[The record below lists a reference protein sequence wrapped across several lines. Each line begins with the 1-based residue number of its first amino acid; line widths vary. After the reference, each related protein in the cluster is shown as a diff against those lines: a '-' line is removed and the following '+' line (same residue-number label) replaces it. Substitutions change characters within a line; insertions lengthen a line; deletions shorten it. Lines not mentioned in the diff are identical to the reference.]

1 MARSLAC
8 TALAFLLVAVT
19 AGTPLYAKSVSIT
32 VQDAWA
38 RPTPAGA
45 RTAAVYLTAV
55 NHGSTSARIVS
66 AETPV
71 ADRAEMHV
79 DLKVGDAMQMRRVLG
94 VDVPANGSTVFKPG
108 GFHVML
114 IGLKASLIAGEKVPL
129 TLELDRGGPIA
140 VTVDVR
146 KP

>member
-1 MARSLAC
+1 MARSLAGM
-8 TALAFLLVAVT
+8 ALAFLLVAVT
-19 AGTPLYAKSVSIT
+19 ARAPLHAKDASIT
-32 VQDAWA
+32 VENAWA

-55 NHGSTSARIVS
+55 NHGSTPTRIVS

-71 ADRAEMHV
+71 ADRAEMHI
-79 DLKVGDAMQMRRVLG
+79 DLKVGDTMQMRRVLG

-114 IGLKASLIAGEKVPL
+114 IGLKAPLTAGEKIPL
-129 TLELDRGGPIA
+129 TLELDRGGPIT
-140 VTVDVR
+140 VTVDV

>member
-1 MARSLAC
+1 MRRSLASS
-8 TALAFLLVAVT
+8 ALAFLLVAVT
-19 AGTPLYAKSVSIT
+19 TNVPVHAKDASIT
-32 VQDAWA
+32 VEDAWA
-38 RPTPAGA
+38 RPTPAGV
-45 RTAAVYLTAV
+45 RTAAVYFKAI
-55 NHGSTSARIVS
+55 NRGSTSTRIVS
-66 AETPV
+66 AATPV

-79 DLKVGDAMQMRRVLG
+79 DLRVGDTMQMRRVLG

-114 IGLKASLIAGEKVPL
+114 IGLKASLTAGEKVPL

-140 VTVDVR
+140 VTVEVR